1 MSECLAQAVEADLPN
16 DDTILSSGSSDAS
29 IVARWN
35 AMLGGLKSPGKWG
48 YYENGYGTTCGVACS
63 AWLDGIA
70 PPSMVNRTTDDG
82 GNGFKPGTVI
92 AKQVGGAKDLK
103 WYTLVKHGSL
113 PDVQRGDELYYTH
126 PGSKG
131 ETEEHVG
138 IILSAA
144 YTGAPGDSSGSI
156 DIVTGDGG
164 QNDGHGNQAARR
176 RHRRITLVNGVPTA
190 TPTDKL
196 GGVPMAVVGII
207 RLGGENVA

>member
-1 MSECLAQAVEADLPN
+1 MSECLAEAVEADLPD
-16 DDTILSSGSSDAS
+16 DDTILSSAS
-29 IVARWN
+29 NADRWN
-35 AMLGGLKSPGKWG
+35 EMLGGLKSPGVWG
-48 YYENGYGTTCGVACS
+48 YYSNGYGTTCGVACS

-70 PPSMVNRTTDDG
+70 PAAMVNRALTDG
-82 GNGFKPGTVI
+82 GNGFRPGAVI
-92 AKQVGGAKDLK
+92 EKQVGGAKDLK
-103 WYTLVKHGSL
+103 WYTLVKHGAL

-138 IILSAA
+138 IVLSV
-144 YTGAPGDSSGSI
+144 TSGDGYL

-176 RHRRITLVNGVPTA
+176 RHRRITLVNGAPTA

-207 RLGGENVA
+207 RLGGEAVA